1 MTEEKLNRAN
11 ELAENIKQ
19 LEAEIY
25 ELPRKY
31 TSPITNKEGKVVRL
45 LVKEVT
51 QVKMYVLGT
60 WKKTRKEN
68 FSIALTDEDLQALV
82 DIRKR
87 ELEALKK
94 ELEEI

>member
-19 LEAEIY
+19 LEAEIH

-51 QVKMYVLGT
+51 QVKMYVQGV
-60 WKKTRKEN
+60 WKKTRKGN

-82 DIRKR
+82 DIRERK
-87 ELEALKK
+87 LEALRK
-94 ELEEI
+94 ELEDL